1 MNALLQTPMHPWH
14 VEHGAQMVPFA
25 SWHMPVRYSSIV
37 EEHQAT
43 RQSVGV
49 FDISH
54 MGRLRLDGPDAL
66 RLVDHLVT
74 RRVQTMKPGQVR
86 YALLTNPQGGILDD
100 VLVYRMTDA
109 AGNDYVLLVVN
120 AANRPRVLDWIE
132 QHYQGYEVT
141 LSDLTQQ
148 WAMIAVQGPRAL
160 EAVQPLVQQPL
171 QELRY
176 YRATETTVLGR
187 GGIVS
192 RTGYTGE
199 DGVELIVGA
208 GAALELW
215 EEIIRRVTPLGG
227 KPAGL
232 GARDTL
238 RLEAGMPL
246 YGHELTENTLP
257 QQAGLDFAVD
267 LDKDFI
273 GAESLR
279 QADVSALARL
289 VGLELHSRRVARE
302 GYAILRQNDIV
313 GQVTSGTFSP
323 TLQKSIAM
331 GYVAPELAAPGT
343 QLHVDVRG
351 RPEPATVVPLPFYH
365 RRKKKGSQP

>member
-132 QHYQGYEVT
+132 EHYQGYEVT

-160 EAVQPLVQQPL
+160 EAVQPLVHQPL

-273 GAESLR
+273 GAEALR
-279 QADVSALARL
+279 QADFSALARL